1 MSTIEPSAT
10 DLGAATRERASGR
23 HGRYWSVSD
32 LVMVG
37 TFAALAKVAGLLIV
51 LFGGGM
57 NPVTLMASSIVS
69 TALLL
74 VLLHKVQR
82 LGTLTIFLLVS
93 AVVDI
98 LVLGGNPVR
107 IPASLLA
114 GVLAEGVIWLLGGY
128 RRMFGLIIGVAV
140 HELLARAI
148 SLGVGALLVR
158 EEPRLLLMVAAV
170 VVVSYIGSLLG
181 LWLGRRFIE
190 ELRHAGIIHH

>member
-1 MSTIEPSAT
+1 MSTIDPRVSDLSA
-10 DLGAATRERASGR
+10 ASAPGSLRRGR
-23 HGRYWSVSD
+23 RYWSVSD

-37 TFAALAKVAGLLIV
+37 TFAALAKVTGLLIV

-74 VLLHKVQR
+74 VLLHRVQR

-98 LVLGGNPVR
+98 LILGGNPVR

-128 RRMFGLIIGVAV
+128 RRMVGLLIGIAV
-140 HELLARAI
+140 HEFLVRAI
-148 SLGVGALLVR
+148 SLGVGALMVR
-158 EEPRLLLMVAAV
+158 EEPRLLMMVAAV
-170 VVVSYIGSLLG
+170 VTLSYLGSLLG
-181 LWLGRRFIE
+181 LWLGRRFIQ